1 MLNNI
6 IEKYSRVAY
15 GSMIEDENL
24 LRELRRV
31 INYLID
37 NDYDEAFI
45 ISYLFTKPSTSAE
58 RTVPQ
63 TGAWRT
69 RRSCR

>member
-1 MLNNI
+1 MLNDI

-37 NDYDEAFI
+37 KEIKKNQE
-45 ISYLFTKPSTSAE
+45 K
-58 RTVPQ
+58 
-63 TGAWRT
+63 
-69 RRSCR
+69 